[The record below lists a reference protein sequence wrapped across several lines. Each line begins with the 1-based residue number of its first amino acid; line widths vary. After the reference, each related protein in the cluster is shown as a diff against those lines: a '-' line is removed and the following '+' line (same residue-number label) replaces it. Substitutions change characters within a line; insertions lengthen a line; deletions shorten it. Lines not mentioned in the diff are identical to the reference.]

1 VKFKFHRHRKE
12 NGSHLSTDGME
23 ATESYRNFSQIDLI
37 RREKEWEFTFV
48 LNLFSGIGNF

>member
-37 RREKEWEFTFV
+37 RREKEWEFAFV